1 VEGQSGV
8 PAPAL
13 SDAEAYDVIDRACSR
28 DFTEGFRLYLIYS
41 RAAAFESVGDT
52 DDLIGP

>member
-1 VEGQSGV
+1 M
-8 PAPAL
+8 
-13 SDAEAYDVIDRACSR
+13 IDRACSR
-28 DFTEGFRLYLIYS
+28 EFAGGFRLYLIYS